1 MSVQTLDKWNG
12 NTIWTYGIVKEIKNV
27 NVTIDINEDG
37 HQLSNRNQF
46 VYCHKIFA
54 VKMEDSQLVSES
66 HMTDVSAMLVYIEVV
81 SKLSIQ
87 TTLIIAVANAF
98 QVQRQLIKWMIVIQS
113 LLGPEFG
120 NNYGWKATIVRS
132 I

>member
-54 VKMEDSQLVSES
+54 VKMKDSQLVSES

-98 QVQRQLIKWMIVIQS
+98 QVQRQLIKWMIVIHS